1 MRGESERR
9 KWRGRGGGGR
19 EVGQTGSEE
28 RGRRVR
34 RVRREG
40 GEVAEGGDRKW
51 ERVRG
56 RGGDG

>member
-34 RVRREG
+34 REG

-56 RGGDG
+56 